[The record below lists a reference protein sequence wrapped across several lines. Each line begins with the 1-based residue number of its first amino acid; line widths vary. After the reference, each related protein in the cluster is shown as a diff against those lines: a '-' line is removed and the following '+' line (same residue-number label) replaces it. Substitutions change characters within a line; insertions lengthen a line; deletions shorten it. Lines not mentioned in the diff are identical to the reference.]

1 MSRDGRKREGSKR
14 EKNGKRRA
22 VKDGYIGRNVMKAE
36 DEERKRES
44 ADPKKVFT
52 VCFVNYKI
60 PRGSHYRDRA
70 LPLISKFRKV
80 LNIALNRAFSST
92 KQRQ

>member
-1 MSRDGRKREGSKR
+1 MSRDGRKREESKR

-44 ADPKKVFT
+44 ADPIKSF
-52 VCFVNYKI
+52 
-60 PRGSHYRDRA
+60 YR
-70 LPLISKFRKV
+70 LLC
-80 LNIALNRAFSST
+80 
-92 KQRQ
+92 